1 LRAVERHT
9 RDAQLLDIQPPGS
22 HRVETRDPWV
32 WIRHK
37 GAWRK
42 GAIHCWFVRDDAWM
56 AWMQHEPPPG
66 EGPWATWGL
75 YAYDGVT
82 IRRRHHPQATAHI
95 ELPADGA
102 TNEMRDLGYA
112 VLPQQNDVLVLG

>member
-1 LRAVERHT
+1 M
-9 RDAQLLDIQPPGS
+9 RDAQLLDQQPHGAR
-22 HRVETRDPWV
+22 RVETRDPWV
-32 WIRHK
+32 WILHK

-42 GAIHCWFVRDDAWM
+42 GAIHCWFVHGDVWM
-56 AWMQHEPPPG
+56 AWMQHESPPG

-75 YAYDGVT
+75 YAYDGQT
-82 IRRRHHPQATAHI
+82 IRRRHHPPATAHI
-95 ELPADGA
+95 ELPTAGA